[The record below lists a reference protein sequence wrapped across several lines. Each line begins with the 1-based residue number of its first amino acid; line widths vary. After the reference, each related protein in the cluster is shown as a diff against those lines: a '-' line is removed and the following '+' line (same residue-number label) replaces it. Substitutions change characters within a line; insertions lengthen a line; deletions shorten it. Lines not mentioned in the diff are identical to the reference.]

1 MSFDQP
7 LLLLTLLVLPLAWFG
22 WRLATRRRMEYA
34 VRFTNVE
41 VLAGVLGKPSRLR
54 FVAPILFALALAT
67 LCFAVSR
74 PHVSGLGPSDK
85 GAVILVLDVSG
96 SMQAEDV
103 KPTRLAAA
111 QRAIHNFLDK
121 VPGNVR
127 VGLVLFAGTPIV
139 ATPPTTD
146 HDLVGR
152 AVDSAGDVNPFGGT
166 AIGDAL
172 AAAVRL
178 GRQVA
183 GTAGGQQA
191 LGAARTLAAESQTT
205 PTPTHAPVSI
215 LFLSDGHQ
223 NRGDLQPLQ
232 GAARAKAA
240 GFPVYT
246 VALGTTGNTTLRGR
260 PTNGGFFFG
269 GSGGT
274 GGFGNGLAPDPK
286 TLRAI
291 AVLTGGEFFRAK
303 TAGDVAAAYAK
314 LGASLGRSHEQVE
327 VTADFVAGAV
337 ILLLLAGLAS
347 MVWAPRLP

>member
-7 LLLLTLLVLPLAWFG
+7 LLLLTLLVLPLAWLG
-22 WRLATRRRMEYA
+22 WRLAMRQRMKYA

-41 VLAGVLGKPSRLR
+41 VLAGVVGKPSRLR
-54 FVAPILFALALAT
+54 FVAPVLLALALAA

-74 PHVSGLGPSDK
+74 PHVEGLGPSDK

-111 QRAIHNFLDK
+111 QRAIHIFLDK

-183 GTAGGQQA
+183 GTAGGRQA
-191 LGAARTLAAESQTT
+191 LGAARTLAAESQSA
-205 PTPTHAPVSI
+205 PTHAPVSI

-223 NRGDLQPLQ
+223 NRGDLRPLQ

-240 GFPVYT
+240 GFPIYT
-246 VALGTTGNTTLRGR
+246 IALGTTGNTTLRGR

-269 GSGGT
+269 GSS

-286 TLRAI
+286 TLHAI
-291 AVLTGGEFFRAK
+291 ATLTGGEFFRAK
-303 TAGDVAAAYAK
+303 TAGDVEAAYSK

-327 VTADFVAGAV
+327 VTADFVLGAV

-347 MVWAPRLP
+347 MIWAPRLP

>member
-1 MSFDQP
+1 MSFGSP
-7 LLLLTLLVLPLAWFG
+7 FLLLTLLVLPLVWLG
-22 WRLATRRRMEYA
+22 WRLANRRRMQYA
-34 VRFTNVE
+34 VRFTNVD
-41 VLAGVLGKPSRLR
+41 VLAGVVGKPSWLR
-54 FVAPILFALALAT
+54 FVAPVLLAVALAT
-67 LCFAVSR
+67 LCVAVSR
-74 PHVSGLGPSDK
+74 PHVAGLAPSDK

-111 QRAIHNFLDK
+111 QRAIHIFLAK
-121 VPGNVR
+121 VPSRVR
-127 VGLVLFAGTPIV
+127 VGLILFAGTPIV
-139 ATPPTTD
+139 ATPPTSD
-146 HDLVGR
+146 HELVGR

-178 GRQVA
+178 GREVA
-183 GTAGGQQA
+183 GTGKGQQA
-191 LGAARTLAAESQTT
+191 LGAARTLAAESETK
-205 PTPTHAPVSI
+205 PGHPSVSI

-269 GSGGT
+269 GGS

-291 AVLTGGEFFRAK
+291 AVTTGGKFFRAK
-303 TAGDVAAAYAK
+303 TAGDVQAAYAK
-314 LGASLGRSHEQVE
+314 LGARLGRDPEQVE

-337 ILLLLAGLAS
+337 VLLLLAGLAS
-347 MVWAPRLP
+347 MIWAPRLP

>member
-1 MSFDQP
+1 MNFEQP
-7 LLLLTLLVLPLAWFG
+7 LLLLTLLVLPLAWLG
-22 WRLATRRRMEYA
+22 WRLVMRRRMKYA
-34 VRFTNVE
+34 VRFTNVD
-41 VLAGVLGKPSRLR
+41 VLAGVVGKPSPLRL
-54 FVAPILFALALAT
+54 VAPVLLALALAA

-74 PHVSGLGPSDK
+74 PHVAGLGPSDK

-111 QRAIHNFLDK
+111 QRAIHIFLDK

-146 HDLVGR
+146 HELVGR

-183 GTAGGQQA
+183 GTAGGRQA
-191 LGAARTLAAESQTT
+191 LGAARTLAAESQST
-205 PTPTHAPVSI
+205 PSHAPVSI

-223 NRGDLQPLQ
+223 NRGDLRPLQ

-240 GFPVYT
+240 GFPIYT
-246 VALGTTGNTTLRGR
+246 VALGTTGNTTLKGR
-260 PTNGGFFFG
+260 PTSGGFFFG
-269 GSGGT
+269 GSGGA
-274 GGFGNGLAPDPK
+274 GGFGNGLAPDPT

-291 AVLTGGEFFRAK
+291 ATLTGGEFFRAK
-303 TAGDVAAAYAK
+303 TAGDVEAAYSK

-327 VTADFVAGAV
+327 ITADFVLGAV

-347 MVWAPRLP
+347 MLWAPRLP

>member
-1 MSFDQP
+1 M
-7 LLLLTLLVLPLAWFG
+7 
-22 WRLATRRRMEYA
+22 
-34 VRFTNVE
+34 
-41 VLAGVLGKPSRLR
+41 
-54 FVAPILFALALAT
+54 
-67 LCFAVSR
+67 
-74 PHVSGLGPSDK
+74 
-85 GAVILVLDVSG
+85 LDVSG

-111 QRAIHNFLDK
+111 QRAIHIFLDK

-191 LGAARTLAAESQTT
+191 LGGARTLAAESKTAL
-205 PTPTHAPVSI
+205 THAPVSI

-269 GSGGT
+269 GSS

-291 AVLTGGEFFRAK
+291 AVATGGEFFRAK
-303 TAGDVAAAYAK
+303 TAGDVRGRVREARRKPRPVARTGGGDRGLRRGSRHPPAARRARLDGLGAAAA
-314 LGASLGRSHEQVE
+314 LGLEKRAQRVLWRRRQQGRHARGAAGRSRAREAARTQRG
-327 VTADFVAGAV
+327 DPPWCRRGR
-337 ILLLLAGLAS
+337 
-347 MVWAPRLP
+347 P

>member
-1 MSFDQP
+1 MTFGSP
-7 LLLLTLLVLPLAWFG
+7 YLLLSLLAIPLAVGIW
-22 WRLATRRRMEYA
+22 WLAERRRMKYA
-34 VRFTNVE
+34 VRYTNLE
-41 VLAGVLGKPSRLR
+41 VLATVAVGRRWRRLLPAVLFL
-54 FVAPILFALALAT
+54 AALAALCVGLA
-67 LCFAVSR
+67 R
-74 PHVSGLGPSDK
+74 PSLHRLVPTDN
-85 GAVILVLDVSG
+85 ATVVLVLDVSG

-111 QRAIHNFLDK
+111 QRAIHIFLDK

-183 GTAGGQQA
+183 GTAGGRQA
-191 LGAARTLAAESQTT
+191 LGGARQLAAESKTT
-205 PTPTHAPVSI
+205 LTHAPVSI

-246 VALGTTGNTTLRGR
+246 VALGTTGNTTLKGHQ
-260 PTNGGFFFG
+260 TNGGFFG
-269 GSGGT
+269 GSGST

-286 TLRAI
+286 TLHAI
-291 AVLTGGEFFRAK
+291 ATATGGEFFRAK
-303 TAGDVAAAYAK
+303 TAGDVQSAYAK

-327 VTADFVAGAV
+327 VTADFVFGAV
-337 ILLLLAGLAS
+337 ILLLLGGLAS
-347 MVWAPRLP
+347 MIWAPRLP

>member
-1 MSFDQP
+1 M
-7 LLLLTLLVLPLAWFG
+7 
-22 WRLATRRRMEYA
+22 RYA

-41 VLAGVLGKPSRLR
+41 VLAGVVGRPSRLR
-54 FVAPILFALALAT
+54 FVAPALIALALAT
-67 LCFAVSR
+67 LCVAVAR
-74 PHVSGLGPSDK
+74 PHVSGLAPSDK

-96 SMQAEDV
+96 SMQAQDV

-111 QRAIHNFLDK
+111 QRAIHIFLDK

-152 AVDSAGDVNPFGGT
+152 AVDSAGGVNPFGGT

-191 LGAARTLAAESQTT
+191 LGVARTLAAESQTT
-205 PTPTHAPVSI
+205 PTAHAPVSI

-223 NRGDLQPLQ
+223 NRGDLAPLQ
-232 GAARAKAA
+232 GAARSKAA

-246 VALGTTGNTTLRGR
+246 VALGTTGN
-260 PTNGGFFFG
+260 
-269 GSGGT
+269 
-274 GGFGNGLAPDPK
+274 
-286 TLRAI
+286 
-291 AVLTGGEFFRAK
+291 
-303 TAGDVAAAYAK
+303 
-314 LGASLGRSHEQVE
+314 
-327 VTADFVAGAV
+327 
-337 ILLLLAGLAS
+337 
-347 MVWAPRLP
+347 